1 MPIAGVVTCAHCHA
15 VVNIAW
21 QTCLAC
27 SHPLEIKASP
37 ITEDFHSGEDTSRA
51 SGGTE
56 LTPFKIDDTVRYRTP
71 VIKTPT
77 NYSWAWQHGIVK
89 EISEQFEMV
98 IIIPSD
104 TPQKLISIPFVYVR
118 AYEKNEIN
126 ELMEV
131 GEHDQE
137 GS

>member
-1 MPIAGVVTCAHCHA
+1 MKIFEEMKAALEAQAPIGDETEKIKPPPISAGTQ
-15 VVNIAW
+15 NISIK
-21 QTCLAC
+21 QVQKFTQ
-27 SHPLEIKASP
+27 PLLFQIGDKVSY
-37 ITEDFHSGEDTSRA
+37 G
-51 SGGTE
+51 
-56 LTPFKIDDTVRYRTP
+56 TP

-89 EISEQFEMV
+89 EISEHLELV

-126 ELMEV
+126 ELMEA
-131 GEHDQE
+131 GEHGQE
-137 GS
+137 GR

>member
-1 MPIAGVVTCAHCHA
+1 MKIFEEMKAALEAQTPIGDETDKVKPAPISAGTQ
-15 VVNIAW
+15 NISIN
-21 QTCLAC
+21 QVPEHTQP
-27 SHPLEIKASP
+27 PLFWIGDKVS
-37 ITEDFHSGEDTSRA
+37 
-51 SGGTE
+51 
-56 LTPFKIDDTVRYRTP
+56 YQTP

-89 EISEQFEMV
+89 EISEGLEMV

-104 TPQKLISIPFVYVR
+104 TPQKLISIPFVYIR

-126 ELMEV
+126 EFMEV

-137 GS
+137 GR